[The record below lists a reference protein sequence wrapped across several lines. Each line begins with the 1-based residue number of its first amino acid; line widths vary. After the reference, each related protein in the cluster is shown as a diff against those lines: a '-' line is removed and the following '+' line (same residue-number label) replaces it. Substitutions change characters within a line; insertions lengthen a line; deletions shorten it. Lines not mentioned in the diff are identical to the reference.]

1 MLRIL
6 VISLVVANLFLLGF
20 QDSKPEVELET
31 VAPKRVSGDPR
42 IPTIYL
48 FSEIMEDEGLLTGSR
63 QCFSIGPFHSVED
76 RNEVRSSLLEISPGI
91 VERETQALV
100 EMGYWVFMPPY
111 ISMLEANQELLSLKA
126 LGLKDIG
133 IIYEGEWKNAISLG
147 YFRRQGNAQSRKK
160 GLEER
165 GYQPQIR
172 VQRQSESRY
181 WLDYEQPPGSGRLS
195 LDMQDRPNDF
205 TQRSLPCP
213 EQSAFD
219 MTAADMPVPFEDL
232 RQNEP
237 VAENSAAQ
245 TEPPADSSAAEN
257 TLDVPDNELP
267 TEPETDDAIEAEE
280 IAPADPD
287 DDTSGQTSDLEPG
300 STQPPEVDG
309 V

>member
-6 VISLVVANLFLLGF
+6 VISLFVANLFLLGF
-20 QDSKPEVELET
+20 QGSKPKVEPET
-31 VAPKRVSGDPR
+31 VVLKRVSGDPR
-42 IPTIYL
+42 IPTIHL

-63 QCFSIGPFHSVED
+63 QCFSIGPFHIVED

-111 ISMLEANQELLSLKA
+111 ISLLEANRELLSLKA

-133 IIYEGEWKNAISLG
+133 IIYEGEWTNAISLG
-147 YFRRQGNAQSRKK
+147 YFLRQANAQKRKK

-165 GYQPQIR
+165 GHQPQIR

-181 WLDYEQPPGSGRLS
+181 WLDYEQPPGSELLS

-205 TQRSLPCP
+205 MQRSLPCP
-213 EQSAFD
+213 EQSVFD
-219 MTAADMPVPFEDL
+219 VPTAVTPAPFEDL

-245 TEPPADSSAAEN
+245 MESPADSSPAEN
-257 TLDVPDNELP
+257 TLDVPANDLP
-267 TEPETDDAIEAEE
+267 TEPEA
-280 IAPADPD
+280 
-287 DDTSGQTSDLEPG
+287 G